1 MPWCSSSWSGPTEWV
16 CTRGHQAK
24 CRTMRFSY
32 AETFCDP
39 SFLAPLAAAAED
51 AQYDSF
57 VVPDSLIFPAES
69 DTEYPYTADGD
80 RAFLEDKPIIEPF
93 ALIPYL
99 AAQTDRIR
107 FTTFVLKLAVRPV
120 VLVAKQAASVAALA
134 EGRLRLGVGISPWPE
149 DFAAMDVPWE
159 RRGVRMNEM
168 VDVLRGL
175 LAGDWFEYDGELI
188 KLDRCKICPVPET
201 PVPILIGGH
210 ADVALRRAARQ
221 GDGWIH
227 AGGDPALLGD
237 MIARVH
243 ALRAE
248 YDRTD
253 EPFEVH
259 AISLDAF
266 SIDGV
271 KRLEDAGVSDVIV
284 GFRYPYTTEPDTQP
298 LQEKIDL
305 LTRFADTVIS
315 HT

>member
-1 MPWCSSSWSGPTEWV
+1 
-16 CTRGHQAK
+16 
-24 CRTMRFSY
+24 MRFSY

-39 SFLAPLAAAAED
+39 TFLAPLAQATEEAG
-51 AQYDSF
+51 YDSF

-69 DTEYPYTADGD
+69 DTLYPYTADGD

-93 ALIPYL
+93 TLIPYL
-99 AAQTDRIR
+99 AAGTSTIR
-107 FTTFVLKLAVRPV
+107 FTTFVLKLAIRQVA
-120 VLVAKQAASVAALA
+120 LVAKQAASIAVLSDD
-134 EGRLRLGVGISPWPE
+134 RLRLGVGISPWPE

-159 RRGVRMNEM
+159 GRGPRMNEM
-168 VDVLRGL
+168 VDILRGL
-175 LAGDWFEYDGELI
+175 MAGGWFEYHGEVLQ
-188 KLDRCKICPVPET
+188 LDRCKICPTPAN

-227 AGGDPALLGD
+227 AGGDPAELGN
-237 MIARVH
+237 MVQRVH
-243 ALRAE
+243 ALREE
-248 YDRTD
+248 YGRAA

-271 KRLEDAGVSDVIV
+271 HRLEDLGVTDAIV
-284 GFRYPYTTEPDTQP
+284 GFRYPYVKEPDPQP

-305 LTRFADTVIS
+305 LRRFADNVIS
-315 HT
+315 HV

>member
-1 MPWCSSSWSGPTEWV
+1 
-16 CTRGHQAK
+16 
-24 CRTMRFSY
+24 MRFSY

-39 SFLAPLAAAAED
+39 TFLAPLAQAAE
-51 AQYDSF
+51 AAGYDSF
-57 VVPDSLIFPAES
+57 VVPDSLIFPAAS
-69 DTEYPYTADGD
+69 DTLYPYTADGD

-99 AAQTDRIR
+99 AAHTERIL

-120 VLVAKQAASVAALA
+120 VLVAKQATSVAVLCDD
-134 EGRLRLGVGISPWPE
+134 RLRLGVGISPWPE

-159 RRGVRMNEM
+159 KRGKRMDEM
-168 VDVLRGL
+168 VEVLHGL
-175 LAGDWFEYDGELI
+175 MAGDWYEFHGEV
-188 KLDRCKICPVPET
+188 LDLERCKICPVPAT
-201 PVPILIGGH
+201 PIPVLVGGH
-210 ADVALRRAARQ
+210 ANVALRRAARQ

-227 AGGDPALLGD
+227 AGGDPAELGS
-237 MIARVH
+237 MVKKVH

-248 YDRTD
+248 YGRAG

-271 KRLEDAGVSDVIV
+271 HKLEDLGVTDVIV

-298 LQEKIDL
+298 VQEKIDL
-305 LTRFADTVIS
+305 LRRFADSVVS
-315 HT
+315 KV